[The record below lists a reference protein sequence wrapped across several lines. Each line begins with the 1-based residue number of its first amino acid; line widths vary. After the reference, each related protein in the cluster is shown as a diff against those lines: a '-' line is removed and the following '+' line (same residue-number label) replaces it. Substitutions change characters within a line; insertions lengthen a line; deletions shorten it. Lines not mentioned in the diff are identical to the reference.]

1 MTGLNN
7 AARDDRPFHFC
18 SSAAPTT
25 PELYIGIAINGDYQN
40 TDADSEMGTG
50 TESDRSASQTAS
62 GPNYTVSAAAAA
74 ASFYSLSRRT

>member
-18 SSAAPTT
+18 SSAAPT

-50 TESDRSASQTAS
+50 TESDRSLSQS
-62 GPNYTVSAAAAA
+62 DCQS
-74 ASFYSLSRRT
+74 SSRSVRDWFRR